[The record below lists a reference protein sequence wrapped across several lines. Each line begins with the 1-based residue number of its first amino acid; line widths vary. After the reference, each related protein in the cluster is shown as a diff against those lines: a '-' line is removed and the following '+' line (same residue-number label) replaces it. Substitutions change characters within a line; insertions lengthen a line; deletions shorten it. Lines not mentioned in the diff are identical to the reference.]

1 MSNPNI
7 TLIGRV
13 ANDIDHKI
21 LPSGT
26 AVSRF
31 RLITNDRKK
40 NAFGEWEDHDTS
52 GWNITAWDRLA
63 ENIVSEFSRGEQV
76 IVNGVIKEISWIDA
90 SGNKKY
96 SFEVKAQHIGKDL
109 LLAKPKVSLSSSD
122 INNIDWS

>member
-13 ANDIDHKI
+13 ANDVEFKT

-26 AVSRF
+26 SVARF
-31 RLITNDRKK
+31 RLITNDRRK

-63 ENIVSEFSRGEQV
+63 ENISGEFNRGEQV
-76 IVNGVIKEISWIDA
+76 IVNGVIKETSWIDTS
-90 SGNKKY
+90 SGERKY

-109 LLAKPKVSLSSSD
+109 LLKSKVSSSVAS
-122 INNIDWS
+122 NIDWN

>member
-13 ANDIDHKI
+13 ANDVEFKT

-26 AVSRF
+26 SVARF
-31 RLITNDRKK
+31 RLITNDRRK

-63 ENIVSEFSRGEQV
+63 ENIAGEFNRGEQI
-76 IVNGVIKEISWIDA
+76 IVNGVIKETSWVDGV
-90 SGNKKY
+90 GNKKY
-96 SFEVKAQHIGKDL
+96 SFEVKAQHIGRDL
-109 LLAKPKVSLSSSD
+109 LFSKPNVSLSTSD

>member
-13 ANDIDHKI
+13 ANDVEFKT

-26 AVSRF
+26 SVARF
-31 RLITNDRKK
+31 RLITNDRRK

-63 ENIVSEFSRGEQV
+63 ENIAGEFNRGEQV
-76 IVNGVIKEISWIDA
+76 IVNGVIKETSWIDTN
-90 SGNKKY
+90 SGERKY
-96 SFEVKAQHIGKDL
+96 SFEVKVQHIGKDL
-109 LLAKPKVSLSSSD
+109 LLKSKV
-122 INNIDWS
+122 

>member
-13 ANDIDHKI
+13 ANDVEFKT
-21 LPSGT
+21 LPSRT
-26 AVSRF
+26 PVARF
-31 RLITNDRKK
+31 RLITNDRRK

-63 ENIVSEFSRGEQV
+63 ENIVGEFNRGEQV
-76 IVNGVIKEISWIDA
+76 IVNGVIKEVSWVDSA
-90 SGNKKY
+90 GNKKY

-109 LLAKPKVSLSSSD
+109 LLNKPKVSIATNDISS
-122 INNIDWS
+122 IDWS

>member
-13 ANDIDHKI
+13 ANDVEFKT

-26 AVSRF
+26 SVARF
-31 RLITNDRKK
+31 RLITNDRRK

-63 ENIVSEFSRGEQV
+63 ENISGEFNRGEQI
-76 IVNGVIKEISWIDA
+76 IVNGVIKETSWIDA
-90 SGNKKY
+90 SSGERKY

-109 LLAKPKVSLSSSD
+109 LLSSKSYAKAGTD
-122 INNIDWS
+122 IDWN

>member
-13 ANDIDHKI
+13 ANDIEHKV

-26 AVSRF
+26 SISRF

-40 NAFGEWEDHDTS
+40 NSFGEWEDHDTS

-63 ENIVSEFSRGEQV
+63 ENILGQFSRGEQV
-76 IVNGVIKEISWIDA
+76 IVNGVMKEISWVDS

-96 SFEVKAQHIGKDL
+96 SFEVKAHHIGKDL
-109 LLAKPKVSLSSSD
+109 LLASKTHNKISSS
-122 INNIDWS
+122 IEWPSS